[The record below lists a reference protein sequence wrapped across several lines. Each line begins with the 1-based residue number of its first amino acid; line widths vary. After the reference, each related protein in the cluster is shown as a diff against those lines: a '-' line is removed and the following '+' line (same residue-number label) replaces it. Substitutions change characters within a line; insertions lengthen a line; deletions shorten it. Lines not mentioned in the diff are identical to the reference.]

1 MTKVKISV
9 LPRGRISEM
18 TAYVEID
25 DAAIQRALANTN
37 KRKRGLKTIISDL
50 LYEGM
55 VRAYEA
61 AKKIEEK

>member
-25 DAAIQRALANTN
+25 DASIQRALANTN

>member
-1 MTKVKISV
+1 
-9 LPRGRISEM
+9 M